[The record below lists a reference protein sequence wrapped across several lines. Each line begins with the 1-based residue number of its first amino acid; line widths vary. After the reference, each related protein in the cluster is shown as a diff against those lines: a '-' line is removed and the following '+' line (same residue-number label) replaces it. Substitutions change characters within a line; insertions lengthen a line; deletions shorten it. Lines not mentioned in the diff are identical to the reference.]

1 MVNTTVR
8 KNRKYICTF
17 DCGRSGKEDPRKADV
32 AEFRRGEIYT
42 CQEDG
47 FLVNDFGEKRRISE
61 RALKLFFK
69 QYRKPKEIVAEGLFP
84 NDEITRFGF
93 IAHLE
98 HFIKQLLKDPKT
110 AKVDSYLERHG
121 IDSPKA
127 VEILIKRDNPDDEK
141 SAVLIRKERIED
153 GGYDEEG
160 KRLKDKFH
168 VKYIL
173 PRAGYDKKLKKIY
186 VNLFENYR
194 CDNPLLNEEDAG
206 GAIGVA
212 MGSTTTFGDT
222 GDNGSGQFITPF
234 KPRKKMDEED
244 TDVVKKPIYTP
255 KTIQI
260 TEEQLDAIRE
270 ATTTFGMT
278 PQGNAMG
285 DMTPPGA
292 FNDDET
298 NNHKDMMKKSFSEYK
313 WNVNE
318 EGIHIKE
325 KNKGKFTATKKKTG
339 KSTEE
344 LTHSKNPLTRKRAQ
358 FALNAKKW
366 HHKKKK

>member
-17 DCGRSGKEDPRKADV
+17 DCGRSSSEDPRRADV
-32 AEFRRGEIYT
+32 AEFRRGEIYL

-47 FLVNDFGEKRRISE
+47 FLVNDFGEKRAISE
-61 RALKLFFK
+61 RALKMFFK

-84 NDEITRFGF
+84 NDEVTRFGF
-93 IAHLE
+93 ISHME
-98 HFIKQLLKDPKT
+98 DFIKQLLKDPKT
-110 AKVDSYLERHG
+110 AKADSYLERHG

-127 VEILIKRDNPDDEK
+127 IEILIKRDNPDDER

-168 VKYIL
+168 VKYTL
-173 PRAGYDKKLKKIY
+173 PRDGYDKKMKKIY

-194 CDNPLLNEEDAG
+194 CDNPLLNEED
-206 GAIGVA
+206 VA
-212 MGSTTTFGDT
+212 MGATTTFGSD
-222 GDNGSGQFITPF
+222 GNNGSGQFIQPLAT
-234 KPRKKMDEED
+234 
-244 TDVVKKPIYTP
+244 KPIKKQEHIYQP

-285 DMTPPGA
+285 DMTPPGV
-292 FNDDET
+292 FNDAET
-298 NNHKDMMKKSFSEYK
+298 NNHKDMMKKSFSGYK

-344 LTHSKNPLTRKRAQ
+344 LTHSKNPLTRKRAI
-358 FALNAKKW
+358 FAQNAKKW

>member
-17 DCGRSGKEDPRKADV
+17 DCGRSGKEDPRRADI
-32 AEFRRGEIYT
+32 AEFRRGEIYL

-47 FLVNDFGEKRRISE
+47 FLVNDFGEKRAISE

-84 NDEITRFGF
+84 NDEVTRFGF
-93 IAHLE
+93 ISHME
-98 HFIKQLLKDPKT
+98 DFIKQLLKDPKT
-110 AKVDSYLERHG
+110 AKADSYLERHG

-127 VEILIKRDNPDDEK
+127 IEILIKRDNPDDER
-141 SAVLIRKERIED
+141 SAVLMRKERIED

-168 VKYIL
+168 VKYTL
-173 PRAGYDKKLKKIY
+173 PRDGYDKKMKKIY

-194 CDNPLLNEEDAG
+194 CDNPLLNEEGGEGATATANMTPAG
-206 GAIGVA
+206 NALGDVTVPL
-212 MGSTTTFGDT
+212 TT
-222 GDNGSGQFITPF
+222 
-234 KPRKKMDEED
+234 
-244 TDVVKKPIYTP
+244 KPIKKQEHIYQP

-278 PQGNAMG
+278 RQGNAMG

-292 FNDDET
+292 FNDAET
-298 NNHKDMMKKSFSEYK
+298 NNHKDMVKKSFHGYK

-344 LTHSKNPLTRKRAQ
+344 LTHSKNPLTRKRAI
-358 FALNAKKW
+358 FAQNAKKW